1 MVNSF
6 VELRLSFQL
15 FAAGKHPCAGGDRFR
30 DEWKE
35 RDSLE
40 IMREGL
46 KEIVEEDKGLL
57 KESVLKQ

>member
-1 MVNSF
+1 MINSF

-15 FAAGKHPCAGGDRFR
+15 FAAGKHPCAGGNRFR

-40 IMREGL
+40 MREKL
-46 KEIVEEDKGLL
+46 KEIVEEGKGLL
-57 KESVLKQ
+57 KDSVLKL